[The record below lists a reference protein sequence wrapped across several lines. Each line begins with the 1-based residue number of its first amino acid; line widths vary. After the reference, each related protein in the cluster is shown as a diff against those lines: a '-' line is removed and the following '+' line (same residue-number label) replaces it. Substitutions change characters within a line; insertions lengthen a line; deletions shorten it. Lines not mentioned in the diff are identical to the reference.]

1 MTAQDKSY
9 PLVKILFPNLAPN
22 LIKSNFEN
30 TKHFILNQFTKKKKK
45 LQNYFPTALM
55 TSIFHFQ
62 PP

>member
-45 LQNYFPTALM
+45 NSKT
-55 TSIFHFQ
+55 TFQ
-62 PP
+62 QL